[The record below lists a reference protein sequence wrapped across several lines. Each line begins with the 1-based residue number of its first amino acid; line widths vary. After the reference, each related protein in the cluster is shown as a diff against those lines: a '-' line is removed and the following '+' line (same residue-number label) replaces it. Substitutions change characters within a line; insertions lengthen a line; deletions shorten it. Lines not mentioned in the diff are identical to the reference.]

1 MLPIKFN
8 REHYLNLYAE
18 QGLLLLWAHF
28 LPLSVPQPPPSSP
41 PVRSNWLKPC
51 CGRRA
56 ALWHVCLLSAGFNCF
71 LVACVVLVVVLLTLE
86 LLIDIKLLQC
96 ECWKS
101 RQAQNRLGWS
111 TQWGSGLGD
120 SVMRMWPVLLRL
132 VLACSGTFEEGEKWT
147 QQNCVLIAVQRLW
160 VTASTWDLQY
170 DKGVCFN
177 RTLICT
183 KTVI

>member
-1 MLPIKFN
+1 MQN
-8 REHYLNLYAE
+8 RVCCSSEHISFPSLSLN
-18 QGLLLLWAHF
+18 
-28 LPLSVPQPPPSSP
+28 PPPSSP

-101 RQAQNRLGWS
+101 
-111 TQWGSGLGD
+111 
-120 SVMRMWPVLLRL
+120 
-132 VLACSGTFEEGEKWT
+132 
-147 QQNCVLIAVQRLW
+147 
-160 VTASTWDLQY
+160 
-170 DKGVCFN
+170 
-177 RTLICT
+177 
-183 KTVI
+183 